1 MLTKIGGAL
10 ALTAAM
16 AIPAVAGT
24 KIDDPEL
31 FLRNAY
37 AKWAAEQR
45 YEVGEDIYTARLAA
59 LVALDRKEA
68 NGEVPRADDFD
79 FWCNCQDGKLTNVA
93 VKSWKVDN
101 AAPAREVVEAK
112 FRLDGKRQDI
122 LFYFEKTNA
131 GWKLDDVQ
139 SLGADAWTLS
149 VICKYG
155 FPQGR

>member
-1 MLTKIGGAL
+1 MKYLLSVL
-10 ALTAAM
+10 ALTSLLAVPAA
-16 AIPAVAGT
+16 AGT

-68 NGEVPRADDFD
+68 GGEVPRADDFD
-79 FWCNCQDGKLTNVA
+79 FWCNCQDGTIKNPKI
-93 VKSWKVDN
+93 KSWTVDKAPDRKV
-101 AAPAREVVEAK
+101 AEVK
-112 FRLDGKRQDI
+112 FSLEGRAEDI
-122 LFYFEKTNA
+122 LFYFEKTKD

-139 SLGADAWTLS
+139 SAGSDGWTLS
-149 VICKYG
+149 LILKYG
-155 FPQGR
+155 FAGTK